1 MSVASLLGE
10 IRALKLDLARL
21 DPRAGMPVLPPPG
34 ATPAGLLGAER
45 KLGRALPSAY
55 RELLA
60 IHDGFPQLYQ
70 GASLLSTSQL
80 VRGSF
85 VDIAR
90 MTIDLDGE
98 PRSSDSRLRRPT
110 LVPFGI
116 DSGAETIFAFDREA
130 PGPELG
136 VLIWVNEIGVR
147 LDGFDAFLDFITE
160 MLQAD
165 VEERRRDVEP
175 RSQRLVAAPWSLGAG
190 HVVERSAPLARSAP
204 LVFAA

>member
-21 DPRAGMPVLPPPG
+21 DPRAGMPVLPPGG
-34 ATPAGLLGAER
+34 ATTAGLLAAER

-116 DSGAETIFAFDREA
+116 DSSAETIFAFDREA

-147 LDGFDAFLDFITE
+147 LDGFDAFLDFVTE

-175 RSQRLVAAPWSLGAG
+175 RSQRRVADPWALAFGLGRD
-190 HVVERSAPLARSAP
+190 RSAPI
-204 LVFAA
+204 VHAA

>member
-21 DPRAGMPVLPPPG
+21 DPRAGMPVLPPGG
-34 ATPAGLLGAER
+34 ATSSGLLAAER
-45 KLGRALPSAY
+45 KIGRALPPAY

-70 GASLLSTSQL
+70 GASLLSTSQI

-90 MTIDLDGE
+90 MTIENGE
-98 PRSSDSRLRRPT
+98 PRSSDTRLRRPT

-130 PGPELG
+130 PGAELG
-136 VLIWVNEIGVR
+136 VLIWMNEIGVR
-147 LDGFDAFLDFITE
+147 LDDFDAFLDFVTE

-175 RSQRLVAAPWSLGAG
+175 RSQRRVADPWALATG
-190 HVVERSAPLARSAP
+190 HGRAREASI
-204 LVFAA
+204 VHAA

>member
-1 MSVASLLGE
+1 MSVAFLLAE

-34 ATPAGLLGAER
+34 APPSSLIAVER
-45 KLGRALPSAY
+45 KIGRELPAAY

-60 IHDGFPQLYQ
+60 LHDGFPQLYQ
-70 GASLLSTSQL
+70 GASLLSTSQI

-90 MTIDLDGE
+90 MMIDLG
-98 PRSSDSRLRRPT
+98 DSAPASWSHRRPA

-116 DSGAETIFAFDREA
+116 DSQAETIFAFDC
-130 PGPELG
+130 GGTSSELG
-136 VLIWVNEIGVR
+136 VVLWANEIGVR
-147 LDGFDAFLDFITE
+147 LDDFPSFLDFVIE

-165 VEERRRDVEP
+165 VEERRSLVEP
-175 RSQRLVAAPWSLGAG
+175 RSQRRVADPWGLAFG
-190 HVVERSAPLARSAP
+190 HGRDRSAH
-204 LVFAA
+204 AA

>member
-21 DPRAGMPVLPPPG
+21 DPRAGMPVLPPGG
-34 ATPAGLLGAER
+34 ATSSGLLAAER
-45 KLGRALPSAY
+45 KLGRALPPAY

-70 GASLLSTSQL
+70 GASLLSTSQI

-90 MTIDLDGE
+90 MTIENGE
-98 PRSSDSRLRRPT
+98 PRSSDTRLRRPT

-130 PGPELG
+130 PGAELG
-136 VLIWVNEIGVR
+136 VLIWMNEIGVR
-147 LDGFDAFLDFITE
+147 LDDFDAFLDFVTE

-175 RSQRLVAAPWSLGAG
+175 RSQRRVADPWALATGHGRAREAPIV
-190 HVVERSAPLARSAP
+190 H
-204 LVFAA
+204 AA

>member
-21 DPRAGMPVLPPPG
+21 DPRAGMPVLPPGG
-34 ATPAGLLGAER
+34 ATTAGLLAAER

-70 GASLLSTSQL
+70 GASLLSTSQI

-90 MTIDLDGE
+90 MTIESGE

-130 PGPELG
+130 PGEELG

-147 LDGFDAFLDFITE
+147 LEGFAAFLDFITE
-160 MLQAD
+160 MLQAE
-165 VEERRRDVEP
+165 VEERRRDFEP
-175 RSQRLVAAPWSLGAG
+175 RSQRRVADPWALAFGLGSD
-190 HVVERSAPLARSAP
+190 RSAP
-204 LVFAA
+204 VVHAA

>member
-21 DPRAGMPVLPPPG
+21 DPRAGMPVLPPAG
-34 ATPAGLLGAER
+34 ATPAGLLAAER

-90 MTIDLDGE
+90 MTIDLGE
-98 PRSSDSRLRRPT
+98 PRSSDSRRRRPA

-130 PGPELG
+130 PGAELG
-136 VLIWVNEIGVR
+136 VLIWMNEIGVR
-147 LDGFDAFLDFITE
+147 LDGFAAFLDFVTE

-175 RSQRLVAAPWSLGAG
+175 RSQRRVADPWAFAYDVSR
-190 HVVERSAPLARSAP
+190 ERSAPI
-204 LVFAA
+204 VHAA